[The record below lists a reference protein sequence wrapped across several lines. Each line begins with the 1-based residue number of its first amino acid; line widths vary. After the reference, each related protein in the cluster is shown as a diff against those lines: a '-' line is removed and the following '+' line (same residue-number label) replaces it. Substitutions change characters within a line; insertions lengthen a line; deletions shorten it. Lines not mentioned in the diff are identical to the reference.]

1 LYFIVDSMF
10 RQRKPNRLLQATSP
24 YLLQHAHNPVDWY
37 EWGSEAHNQAKQEDK
52 PVLVSIG
59 YSSCHWC
66 HVMERESFEN
76 EEVAKVMNRHFVCIK
91 VDREERP
98 DVDQIYMEAVQAMG
112 MNGGWPLNVF
122 LTPDLKPFYGGT
134 YFPPAQWSSVLTQ
147 LHQAFVNRRKEIE
160 ASAHELTQHIGQ
172 TDTRRFV
179 QISSGDELPLTDL
192 AQMLEVLEAKFD
204 STWGGLDK
212 APKFVM
218 PSIWLLLLRLGVS
231 LKNNQAHRMVNET
244 LHRMTYGGL
253 YDQVG
258 GGFARY
264 SVDAEWFV
272 PHFEKMLYDNGQLLS
287 LYAEAYRLTPS
298 PYFKTILT
306 ETVGWLSREMQNP
319 EGGLYSA
326 LDADSEGIE
335 GKYYLWTWREW
346 HEALGTEAG
355 LLAEYY
361 QLEPEGNWEHGASIL
376 RPLASPEEF
385 AKERNLD
392 RAAFLTQLEKAKRLL
407 LNRQHQRVRPGL
419 DDKNLA
425 GWNAMAAIGLTDAA
439 LALGEQSWLDQAE
452 QVMKFVSHNLMD
464 GEKIFRSWKGK
475 RSPTEG
481 FLEDY
486 AFVIAAFLKLYQGTG
501 HEIYLSR
508 AERIAQYT
516 LDHFQ
521 DADDGYFFYTSSVAE
536 ELIARKKEIFD
547 NVIPSS
553 NAVMARNLL
562 HLGIMLDRP
571 AWVEMA
577 RRMVKGLQHIVRQ
590 EPVYMCHW
598 GLVMAELVH
607 GLAEVVIQGPEC
619 RKLFLEFQR
628 HYKPYALWMM
638 SPSGSP
644 LPLFQNRISPPG
656 ETRIHICYNR
666 TCQMPVNRVDDA
678 LPLFK

>member
-1 LYFIVDSMF
+1 M
-10 RQRKPNRLLQATSP
+10 
-24 YLLQHAHNPVDWY
+24 
-37 EWGSEAHNQAKQEDK
+37 
-52 PVLVSIG
+52 
-59 YSSCHWC
+59 
-66 HVMERESFEN
+66 MENESFED
-76 EEVAKVMNRHFVCIK
+76 EATAALMNKLFVNIK

-98 DVDQIYMEAVQAMG
+98 DLDAIYMDAVQAMTG
-112 MNGGWPLNVF
+112 QGGWPMSVW
-122 LTPDLKPFYGGT
+122 LTPEGKPFHGGT
-134 YFPPAQWSSVLTQ
+134 YYPKEPRYGMPGFQQVLRAVADAYQSRREQVDGQAERLTALLKRSTVLGAEDGDLGTDLLDEAIGQLLQSFDEEEGGFGSQPKFLQPMILDFALAYSSRTGDLDA
-147 LHQAFVNRRKEIE
+147 LHLA
-160 ASAHELTQHIGQ
+160 ELT
-172 TDTRRFV
+172 
-179 QISSGDELPLTDL
+179 
-192 AQMLEVLEAKFD
+192 LEKMAL
-204 STWGGLDK
+204 GG
-212 APKFVM
+212 
-218 PSIWLLLLRLGVS
+218 I
-231 LKNNQAHRMVNET
+231 
-244 LHRMTYGGL
+244 
-253 YDQVG
+253 YDQLG
-258 GGFARY
+258 GGFHRY
-264 SVDAEWFV
+264 SVDRFWLV

-287 LYAEAYRLTPS
+287 LYAEAYRLNPS

-392 RAAFLTQLEKAKRLL
+392 LAAFLTQLEKAKLVL
-407 LNRQHQRVRPGL
+407 LNRQRQRVRPGL

-425 GWNAMAAIGLTDAA
+425 GWNAMAATGLTDAA

-501 HEIYLSR
+501 REIYLSR

-521 DADDGYFFYTSSVAE
+521 DPEDGYFFYTSSAAE

-577 RRMVKGLQHIVRQ
+577 RRMVKGLQPIIRQ

-598 GLVMAELVH
+598 GLLMAELAH
-607 GLAEVVIQGPEC
+607 GLAEVVIQGPAC

-638 SPSGSP
+638 STSGSS
-644 LPLFQNRISPPG
+644 LPLFQNRNSPAG
-656 ETRIHICYNR
+656 ETRIHICYNHA
-666 TCQMPVNRVDDA
+666 CQMPVTRVHDA